1 MTVTSEGRGQVPEM
15 TPCGDTEKSPRWDLT
30 GTPRNRT
37 TPTPSPASHALQ
49 RPPKPD
55 HFWPRQEVHASRLRC
70 GAGADAATPADGGS
84 SACRQ
89 QGQTPPGITEREGLR
104 PHRGSGR
111 ALGTRGGCAHPTPSH
126 ARPCLAGSW
135 AFLATE
141 AYCVWQ
147 HVARRWETARREN
160 TKPRPTFPW
169 WEL

>member
-37 TPTPSPASHALQ
+37 TPTPSSGLQ
-49 RPPKPD
+49 NQIIFGRVK
-55 HFWPRQEVHASRLRC
+55 RCTRAGC
-70 GAGADAATPADGGS
+70 GAVRVRTAPPLRMGES

-126 ARPCLAGSW
+126 PRPCLAGSW